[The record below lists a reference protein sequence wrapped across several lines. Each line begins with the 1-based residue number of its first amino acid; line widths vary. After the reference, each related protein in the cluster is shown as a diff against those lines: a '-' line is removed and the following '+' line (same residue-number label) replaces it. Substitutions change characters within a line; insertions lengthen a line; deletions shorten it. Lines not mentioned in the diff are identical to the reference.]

1 MPIVDLNTPTQILLE
16 WGWLLITRANGV
28 VYALIVVVFLLG
40 ALVTLPGGKAQV
52 PVQAVEAGAADAR
65 EGGERA

>member
-1 MPIVDLNTPTQILLE
+1 MPIVDLNTPTQALLE

-52 PVQAVEAGAADAR
+52 PVQAVEPGAADAR
-65 EGGERA
+65 EGGERG

>member
-1 MPIVDLNTPTQILLE
+1 MPIVDLNTPTQVLLE

-52 PVQAVEAGAADAR
+52 PVQAVEVGAADAP

>member
-1 MPIVDLNTPTQILLE
+1 MPIVDLNTPTQVLLE

-28 VYALIVVVFLLG
+28 VYALLVVVFLLG
-40 ALVTLPGGKAQV
+40 ALVTLPGGKTQV
-52 PVQAVEAGAADAR
+52 PVQATDAGAADAR